1 MALKI
6 GLIFYKQIVI
16 YLFAMSFWLKYVHDR
31 FLVTHML
38 LKICCYFVSGSKM
51 ASWSCLS
58 LKDVLCGF
66 AVLWPGVERGGLGRP
81 NPW

>member
-51 ASWSCLS
+51 AS
-58 LKDVLCGF
+58 
-66 AVLWPGVERGGLGRP
+66 
-81 NPW
+81 